1 MLYNVFFITNAVN
14 TIGYRPMLYSLSVA
28 NPQVSST
35 LASKSKS
42 TAATFCRLWLRR
54 QCGRAIMLQN
64 ATLYVQERY
73 RDVTSFCSF
82 SVIFIGHYWCRDLT
96 CNSCVRGT
104 EILAC
109 TDRWSSAW
117 PLRDAPLSRTVL
129 RRNSVVFMHR
139 LVVGYCSVLM
149 CIVWIVYWLMSQSKP
164 WCFCRCTALSYL
176 RDELRRPV
184 DT

>member
-96 CNSCVRGT
+96 CKQVCERYGDT
-104 EILAC
+104 
-109 TDRWSSAW
+109 RMYW
-117 PLRDAPLSRTVL
+117 PLVIGLTTARCAAVS
-129 RRNSVVFMHR
+129 
-139 LVVGYCSVLM
+139 YCST
-149 CIVWIVYWLMSQSKP
+149 SK
-164 WCFCRCTALSYL
+164 FCGIYAQVS
-176 RDELRRPV
+176 RRLLQRV
-184 DT
+184 NVHCVNSLLVNVTVETMMLL